1 MYVFRDVKTG
11 FELAV
16 FTIAH
21 FLAVYPYTHVRGCRA
36 DVQEDIASLPRRVN
50 GECTSVLTC
59 IIVLKRRNRRVI
71 IVVTSP
77 CIADIHINRITIPV
91 ELPHPGN
98 RDRVPCRVIITN

>member
-21 FLAVYPYTHVRGCRA
+21 FLSVDPHPYIRGCRA
-36 DVQEDIASLPRRVN
+36 DVQEDIVSLPRRVN
-50 GECTSVLTC
+50 GECSSVLTC